1 MIFIGSDA
9 ESSGNEHGLLDAAS
23 IRQNPSFDSPQS
35 SIHHVLR
42 YPSISSEK

>member
-1 MIFIGSDA
+1 MIVIGSDA

-35 SIHHVLR
+35 SIHVLR
-42 YPSISSEK
+42 YPSISLEK

>member
-1 MIFIGSDA
+1 MMVIGADA
-9 ESSGNEHGLLDAAS
+9 ESPGNEHGLLDAAS

-42 YPSISSEK
+42 YPSISSVK